1 MDLKKVIYLSREDYL
16 TLISAGTVTING
28 NTLTY
33 DAGNLYIVPDEEYSF
48 TGGTNEFTVTFPD
61 GSTQTVTVGSTIE
74 RNVTKANAAVTSG
87 RLVAWNAD
95 AAAGDDGV
103 IKDAGASIT
112 TTAPSASN
120 NVDTTVPT
128 SKAVWSAITG
138 ASGYGKTG
146 TVTSVRVQATSPVQS
161 STSTASSTTLD
172 TTISLADNYGDTK
185 NPYAAKTKNYILAGP
200 NGTTGHTADAV
211 PTFRALVSEDL
222 PTYSSNIGS
231 TVAVGGIPKNSTFT
245 NKPIIDLIDE
255 MLHPYV
261 AFTFSS
267 IATTVAAG
275 TFEYGTEKS
284 ITKVKPTFTL
294 GSKNINSV
302 KIGTTSGGTDLYTG
316 STATNNTDIA
326 LTNAYSWDG
335 LSNKTIYCTLSDG
348 TTTTTKSVTFTQATY
363 IYYKVTNST
372 SAPTSGCTKTNILC
386 STADAGQTSITTTD
400 NTYIWFL
407 SSSAKTKIQQYVT
420 GQWNDM
426 TTVSSGQV
434 TLTLSNGKT
443 YTYYAYRTEKMIAA
457 TGNYRLK

>member
-33 DAGNLYIVPDEEYSF
+33 DAGNLYIVPDGDYQF

-74 RNVTKANAAVTSG
+74 RNVTKSNAEVTSG
-87 RLVAWNAD
+87 RLVAWNAN
-95 AAAGDDGV
+95 AAAAADGV

-112 TTAPSASN
+112 TTAPGTSS

-161 STSTASSTTLD
+161 STNTAQTATLD
-172 TTISLADNYGDTK
+172 TTISLVDAYGDAK
-185 NPYAAKTKNYILAGP
+185 NPYASKTKNYILAAP
-200 NGTTGHTADAV
+200 VSANGT
-211 PTFRALVSEDL
+211 PSFRALDSADL

-267 IATTVAAG
+267 IATTAASG
-275 TFEYGTEKS
+275 TFEYGTTKS

-316 STATNNTDIA
+316 SSATNNTDIT
-326 LTNAYSWDG
+326 LTNTYSWDG

-363 IYYKVTNST
+363 IYYKVTDST
-372 SAPTSGCTKTNILC
+372 TAPTSSCTKTNILC
-386 STADAGQTSITTTD
+386 STADAGQTSITTTN

-426 TTVSSGQV
+426 TTVSGGTV
-434 TLTLSNGKT
+434 TLTLASGKT